1 MFFEKIDFLLI
12 LPAELTGP
20 RMFPVVLNNFWQ
32 VLISLQRALI
42 LDLFETLAGIISKLE
57 TILMIEGEIDQVAR
71 KWINANSGIVPF
83 HYRGLK
89 LTFTLVFTVLFVI
102 RLFWLMSNFRKDF
115 LYEFS
120 LFLNLKKFFDLGNR
134 LNLLV
139 KIVDRSR
146 AEEKFRNTVLFEHGC
161 LGIWKIN
168 KKNLLFRVFILEFIL
183 CHYWQFSLIKNSYLF
198 EF

>member
-12 LPAELTGP
+12 LSAELTGP
-20 RMFPVVLNNFWQ
+20 WMFPVVLNNFWQ
-32 VLISLQRALI
+32 VLISLQWALI
-42 LDLFETLAGIISKLE
+42 LDLLETLGGIVSKLE
-57 TILMIEGEIDQVAR
+57 TILMIEGEIDQVTR
-71 KWINANSGIVPF
+71 KWINANSGVVPF
-83 HYRGLK
+83 DYRGLK
-89 LTFTLVFTVLFVI
+89 LTFTLVLIVLFI
-102 RLFWLMSNFRKDF
+102 SRLFWLMSNFRKDF

-120 LFLNLKKFFDLGNR
+120 LFLNLKEFFDLGNR

-168 KKNLLFRVFILEFIL
+168 KKNLLFRAFILEFIL
-183 CHYWQFSLIKNSYLF
+183 CHYWQFALIENLYLF
-198 EF
+198 DF